1 MLTPNPQK
9 PATQAKVAAAL
20 APCVADLLDL
30 AGHAKL
36 AHWHV
41 RGPAFISLHELFDA
55 LAKTSRKAADRVA
68 ERAVFGLGGTVP
80 GTARQVAEESR
91 LDDFPETERS
101 ADPLC
106 KALVLGARTVSE
118 GLQEARV
125 TCEELG
131 DVDTANLL
139 QDVALTLE
147 QSAGLVAAH
156 LP

>member
-41 RGPAFISLHELFDA
+41 RGPNFIALHELFDD
-55 LAKTSRKAADRVA
+55 LADVCRAQVDRVA
-68 ERAVFGLGGTVP
+68 ERVVFALGGTVP

-91 LDDFPETERS
+91 LDDFPETERG
-101 ADPLC
+101 ALPLC
-106 KALVLGARTVSE
+106 KALVLGARTASE

-125 TCEELG
+125 ACEEAG

-139 QDVALTLE
+139 QDVALAVE
-147 QSAGLVAAH
+147 QAAGLVAAH